1 MAFLSQETNFTKM
14 SLTAN
19 ADVDISTYDRV
30 GRVIGNAEAVACG
43 ANETAEF
50 LFIESSDQDTPIQ
63 VAFLGQGRAKL
74 RLSGTGV
81 KGQKLSTG
89 AGGLIVGGSAA
100 TAEADQDDLGFA
112 LEAWADAQEVEVFL
126 QRGVR

>member
-1 MAFLSQETNFTKM
+1 MAFIRQETNFTKL

-30 GRVIGNAEAVACG
+30 GRVTADAEAVAT
-43 ANETAEF
+43 AADETAEF
-50 LFIESSDQDTPIQ
+50 LFLESADMDDPIS
-63 VAFLGQGRAKL
+63 VAFMGQGRAKL
-74 RLSGTGV
+74 RLSGTGT

-89 AGGLIVGGSAA
+89 AGGFIVAGTAA
-100 TAEADQDDLGFA
+100 GNEADQDDFGFA
-112 LEAWADAQEVEVFL
+112 LEAWVDEQETECFI